1 MPMKNAF
8 DFVERPDI
16 DLVED
21 RGASS
26 GAAKTKGSA
35 AQLKK
40 IMEGLKRKNR
50 TTFVNKR
57 MAIVKLDY

>member
-16 DLVED
+16 EFVDE
-21 RGASS
+21 RGSG

>member
-8 DFVERPDI
+8 DFVERPDN
-16 DLVED
+16 DFNEEK
-21 RGASS
+21 GS
-26 GAAKTKGSA
+26 GAAKAKGTA
-35 AQLKK
+35 AQFKK
-40 IMEGLKRKNR
+40 VMEGLKRKNK

>member
-16 DLVED
+16 DDVD
-21 RGASS
+21 V
-26 GAAKTKGSA
+26 KGSSA
-35 AQLKK
+35 TAKAKSSVAHLKK
-40 IMEGLKRKNR
+40 VMEGLKRKNR

>member
-8 DFVERPDI
+8 DFVERPDNDQI
-16 DLVED
+16 EEGGAGS
-21 RGASS
+21 GASKS
-26 GAAKTKGSA
+26 KGSA